1 MRFMSENCPPLFNE
15 SSYCGNILDN
25 RLHGIGTIF
34 LNPK

>member
-1 MRFMSENCPPLFNE
+1 MSENCPPLFNE